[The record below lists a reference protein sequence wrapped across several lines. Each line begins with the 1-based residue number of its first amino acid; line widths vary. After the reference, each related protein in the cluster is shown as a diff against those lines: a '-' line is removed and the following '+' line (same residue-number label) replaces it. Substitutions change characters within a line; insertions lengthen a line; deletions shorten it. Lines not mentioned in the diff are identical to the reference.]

1 MRLITVTLAAGLTAG
16 ICFADVNIEQ
26 KTQFHLQG
34 AVGALVNAF
43 SRTAR
48 EGATSTTIVKGDR
61 KLTRT
66 GDSGEIIDLNEEKVY
81 MIDFARKTYTVKT
94 FDQIRKE
101 YEDAKERA
109 RKRADRDQ
117 KDTSS
122 AEKNEGPE
130 YEVEFS
136 ARSTGNK
143 EVINGFNTHEEI
155 VTVTVHEKG
164 KTIEKAGGW
173 ILTNDMWMGPKI
185 AAMSEIYQFDRRYA
199 QKIYGTTFLGEMQA
213 AAMAMAATP
222 AFGKAM
228 KAFSDKRGSFE
239 GTAIRTNMK
248 FDVVAGT
255 DPSTQQ
261 ASQQQEQPHSVSG
274 AVMGGLFNK
283 MKERREQKKADEGGD
298 PNRSTLL
305 DSSMELT
312 KASTTATAEDVAIP
326 AGFRQ
331 R

>member
-1 MRLITVTLAAGLTAG
+1 MRVISVTLAAGLTAG

-34 AVGALVNAF
+34 AVGAIVNAF

-48 EGATSTTIVKGDR
+48 EGATSTTIIKGDR

-81 MIDFARKTYTVKT
+81 MVDFARKTYTVKT
-94 FDQIRKE
+94 FDQLRKE

-109 RKRADRDQ
+109 RKNADRGS
-117 KDTSS
+117 KDTKS
-122 AEKNEGPE
+122 EKNEGPE
-130 YEVEFS
+130 YEVEFDVK
-136 ARSTGNK
+136 STGNK
-143 EVINGFNTHEEI
+143 EVINGFNTREEI

-164 KTIEKAGGW
+164 KTLEKSGGW
-173 ILTNDMWMGPKI
+173 VLTNDMWMGPKI
-185 AAMSEIYQFDRRYA
+185 AAMSEIYQFDRRFA
-199 QKIYGTTFLGEMQA
+199 QKIYGTTFMGEMQA

-228 KAFSDKRGSFE
+228 KAFSDKRGSFD

-248 FDVVAGT
+248 FEVVAGT

-261 ASQQQEQPHSVSG
+261 QASQQEEQPHSVSS

-283 MKERREQKKADEGGD
+283 MKERREQKKAEQGGD
-298 PNRSTLL
+298 PNRSTMF
-305 DSSMELT
+305 DSTSELT
-312 KASTTATAEDVAIP
+312 RASATATAEDVALP